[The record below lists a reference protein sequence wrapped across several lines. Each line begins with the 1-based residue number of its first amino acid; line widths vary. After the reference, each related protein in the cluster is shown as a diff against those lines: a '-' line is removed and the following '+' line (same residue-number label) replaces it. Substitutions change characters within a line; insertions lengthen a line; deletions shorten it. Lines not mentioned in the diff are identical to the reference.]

1 MKILKSILLIAIT
14 IISLN
19 LFSQTENDNKS
30 KFSIGITA
38 GPNYSN
44 WYYKSN
50 QSSGKIDTRGRFLE
64 NFDGLSLGIVGE
76 YKINNKLAL
85 KSGLLTSN
93 TIIKVIP
100 QGDIFNPFDSTFIY
114 RPLVRTTSLHYIN
127 IPFLLRFNYLETN
140 KVKLFVNGGLINK
153 FLLYRKSRGAYEDTG
168 EEAPELDEGFFVD
181 YLVYYLG

>member
-50 QSSGKIDTRGRFLE
+50 QSSGKIDTRGRFFE

-76 YKINNKLAL
+76 YKINNKLVL

-114 RPLVRTTSLHYIN
+114 
-127 IPFLLRFNYLETN
+127 
-140 KVKLFVNGGLINK
+140 
-153 FLLYRKSRGAYEDTG
+153 
-168 EEAPELDEGFFVD
+168 
-181 YLVYYLG
+181 